1 MAFIRNCIFNAVIFF
16 CIVTN
21 ANAQTVYYPALSS
34 QLLKATADDAAMLF
48 EKAIAG
54 SRFTKQA
61 YSSMPATGIIFVY
74 DSSITDNQ
82 ACKVESNGAGYIK
95 FTAAQDNGLHFG
107 LYQYL
112 HLLGYRFYQPG
123 SIWEITPNLT
133 TAYTKL
139 DTVFTTAYKYKTWF
153 VSGGH
158 RRWIMDNNTAY
169 DWDSY
174 NGDNGHNWA
183 LYQRRNGMLGS
194 SGFRGHRG
202 DIMSGTYM
210 ATLQNNPCYVANY
223 NGSRQAGIN
232 SVPDIFNS
240 TATGLWA
247 STIEQ
252 KYNQGKNN
260 ILSNASL
267 YVNAYR
273 NFDYGNKYIG
283 IEVPDGAKWGNSKE
297 NEVCSSRDYPKE
309 SDQQFTLANITAE
322 KILSSN
328 PSARFQLYAYSSHA
342 DVPSANISI
351 NKNIDIQII
360 PTVYQMESS
369 TNGLR
374 NRWYNRS
381 SNISEYQYLNLSGWS
396 GETPSFNWSELKA
409 SLQIAKDKKSQGIFW
424 EASPAKFGSLPYLLA
439 ANNNLVSGMS
449 VDSTL
454 HEFCNN
460 MFDGAAETIYTMM
473 QLWGDAKTSPSKY
486 KMQLYLQLMNTAVQ
500 QTQTSS
506 ELVKQ
511 RLRELKA
518 YLHYMVLYYNLSYD
532 DRVKTAKEE
541 RDAAQCIYLAKANK
555 MQLVNSYY
563 MISVIVSKYAATT
576 DFYAKYNIVNGTAY
590 QNGTLPLL
598 TAAEIDADFTAD
610 VNKYG
615 NSIAAFK
622 TIDAKDIKPAFVPA
636 NLAPLANIKT
646 SIGYTNGA
654 NYYSKTSFNIIA
666 PAAGSFSIAYTP
678 TFGMPDKGYINF
690 VVESADNA
698 LQVVKDFSLDN
709 TAAAGTIQVQLPA
722 AGKYVFS
729 IVSKYKSSVDLA
741 ITTNGNYFYKEGAF
755 LGNKIESYRSDLTSL
770 PGYFYIPSGISQVY
784 FTISNSYA
792 NGKYADAATIGK
804 TFNIK
809 DNNGNIVMPRFV
821 TPQDSSLFYLDIPA
835 SAAGTFWQATSMAQ
849 YNLQFVNISNVLWY
863 AQHKACTSSAIS
875 VSVINTNGICT
886 TRVSTTAAAA
896 NLLWEVSDLGT
907 VYKYSNKSV
916 VDLPANVSPGATI
929 TLTNA
934 GGCVTVKTLK
944 SDATYLR
951 DKQACASA
959 APMASAGV
967 SAINNTV
974 VSAAPVLYPNP
985 SNGVFNY
992 MQNGSSE
999 TADDITVF
1007 NAQGTKVGSFK
1018 NTRQFNIS
1026 NAAAGIYI
1034 YQITKGG
1041 TVYKGKLVKL

>member
-1 MAFIRNCIFNAVIFF
+1 MAFIRNCIFGAVIFF

-21 ANAQTVYYPALSS
+21 AKAQTVYYPALSS
-34 QLLKATADDAAMLF
+34 LLLKATADDAAMLF

-61 YSSMPATGIIFVY
+61 YSSMPTTGIIFVY

-82 ACKVESNGAGYIK
+82 ACKVESNGSGYIK

-133 TAYTKL
+133 SAFIKL
-139 DTVFTTAYKYKTWF
+139 DTVFNTAYKYKTWF

-158 RRWIMDNNTAY
+158 RRWIMDNNTTY

-174 NGDNGHNWA
+174 NGENGHNWA

-202 DIMSGTYM
+202 DLMSGTYM
-210 ATLQNNPCYVANY
+210 TTLQNNPCYVANY
-223 NGSRQAGIN
+223 NGARQASIN

-240 TATGLWA
+240 AATGLWA

-252 KYNQGKNN
+252 KYIQGKNN
-260 ILSNASL
+260 ILNNAAL

-322 KILSSN
+322 KILASN

-342 DVPSANISI
+342 DVPSANITI
-351 NKNIDIQII
+351 NKNIDIQVI

-374 NRWYNRS
+374 NRWYNKS

-439 ANNNLVSGMS
+439 ANNNLVSGLS

-460 MFDGAAETIYTMM
+460 MFAGAAETIYTMM
-473 QLWGDAKTSPSKY
+473 QFWGDAKTSPNKY

-500 QTQTSS
+500 QTQSAP
-506 ELVKQ
+506 ELIKQ

-518 YLHYMVLYYNLSYD
+518 YLHHMVLYYNLSYD
-532 DRVKTAKEE
+532 DRQKASKEDK
-541 RDAAQCIYLAKANK
+541 DAAQCIYLAKANK
-555 MQLVNSYY
+555 MQIVNSYY
-563 MISVIVSKYAATT
+563 MISVIVSKYATTT
-576 DFYAKYNIVNGTAY
+576 DFYVKYNIVNGTAY
-590 QNGTLPLL
+590 QNGALSLL
-598 TAAEIDADFTAD
+598 TAAEIDANFSDD
-610 VNKYG
+610 LKNYG
-615 NSIAAFK
+615 SSIADFK
-622 TIDAKDIKPAFVPA
+622 TLEATDIKPAFAPA
-636 NLAPLANIKT
+636 NLAPLPVIKT

-654 NYYSKTSFNIIA
+654 NYYGKTTFNIIA
-666 PAAGSFSIAYTP
+666 TSAGSFNIAYTP
-678 TFGMPDKGYINF
+678 TFNMPGKGYINF
-690 VVESADNA
+690 VVESVDNA
-698 LQVVKDFSLDN
+698 LQVVKDFNLDN
-709 TAAAGTIQVQLPA
+709 TAAAGTLQVQLPA
-722 AGKYVFS
+722 AGRYMLS
-729 IVSKYKSSVDLA
+729 IVSKYKSSVELT

-755 LGNKIESYRSDLTSL
+755 LGNKIENYRTDLTSL
-770 PGYFYIPSGISQVY
+770 PGYFYIPSGISKLYCTVN
-784 FTISNSYA
+784 NSFS

-809 DNNGNIVMPRFV
+809 DNNGNTVMPRFV
-821 TPQDSSLFYLDIPA
+821 TPQDSSLFYFDIPTT
-835 SAAGTFWQATSMAQ
+835 AAGTFWQATNMAQ

-863 AQHKACTSSAIS
+863 AQHKACTGSNIG
-875 VSVINTNGICT
+875 VSIINDKGICT
-886 TRVSTTAAAA
+886 TRISTSTAAA
-896 NLLWEVSDLGT
+896 NLFWEVTDLGST
-907 VYKYSNKSV
+907 YKYSNQAV
-916 VDLPANVSPGATI
+916 LDLPSSISPNAI
-929 TLTNA
+929 ISLTNA
-934 GGCVTVKTLK
+934 GGCVTTKTLK
-944 SDATYLR
+944 TDAAYLR

-959 APMASAGV
+959 APIGSAGI
-967 SAINNTV
+967 SINSTV
-974 VSAAPVLYPNP
+974 TAVPVLYPNP

-992 MQNGSSE
+992 IQNGSSE
-999 TADDITVF
+999 MADDITIF
-1007 NAQGTKVGSFK
+1007 TTQGAKVGSFK
-1018 NTRQFNIS
+1018 NVRQFNIS
-1026 NAAAGIYI
+1026 TAAAGIYI
-1034 YQITKGG
+1034 YQITKAG